1 MGNITET
8 THFEKLQEDS
18 EQMNDTMQEDEKL
31 VYEEQFGNKDKCNL
45 CNDDSPYDKTEPINK
60 RIGYIEG
67 SGQMCLDCYEKV
79 YGHEWNRDREQ
90 KISRTLEDIYEIKD
104 FNGVGEVKW
113 NAIKHLTPIEFQKSF
128 HPDATKNQ
136 KKPRLIGRL
145 TYTSILYTIHKDKLC
160 NNCDCCEW
168 DEWDD
173 VCDDLKFLIGYW

>member
-8 THFEKLQEDS
+8 THFEKLQEESD
-18 EQMNDTMQEDEKL
+18 
-31 VYEEQFGNKDKCNL
+31 KDKCNL
-45 CNDDSPYDKTEPINK
+45 CNDDSPYDKTEPIDE

-67 SGQMCLDCYEKV
+67 SGQLCLDCYDKV
-79 YGHEWNRDREQ
+79 YSHEWNRDREQ

-113 NAIKHLTPIEFQKSF
+113 NAIKHLTPIEYQKSF
-128 HPDATKNQ
+128 HPDATRYQ
-136 KKPRLIGRL
+136 KKPRLIGRR

>member
-8 THFEKLQEDS
+8 SHFKKLQEDS

-45 CNDDSPYDKTEPINK
+45 CNDDSPYDKTKPVDE

-67 SGQMCLDCYEKV
+67 SGQLCLDCYDKV
-79 YGHEWNRDREQ
+79 YGNEWNRDREQ

-113 NAIKHLTPIEFQKSF
+113 NAIKHLTPIEFQKRCN
-128 HPDATKNQ
+128 PDKRCDDSAYK
-136 KKPRLIGRL
+136 RLIGRKM
-145 TYTSILYTIHKDKLC
+145 YIAILYPIHNDKLC
-160 NNCDCCEW
+160 SYCWWCRNDYYE
-168 DEWDD
+168 D
-173 VCDDLKFLIGYW
+173 

>member
-8 THFEKLQEDS
+8 THFEKLKEES
-18 EQMNDTMQEDEKL
+18 EQMKDTMQEDEKL

-45 CNDDSPYDKTEPINK
+45 CNDDSLYDKTEPINE

-128 HPDATKNQ
+128 HPSVTKNQ
-136 KKPRLIGRL
+136 KKPRLIGRR
-145 TYTSILYTIHKDKLC
+145 TYDSILYPIHTDKLC
-160 NNCDCCEW
+160 SDCWWCEMEKN
-168 DEWDD
+168 DSNESLD
-173 VCDDLKFLIGYW
+173 LIGYW

>member
-8 THFEKLQEDS
+8 THFEKLKEES
-18 EQMNDTMQEDEKL
+18 EQMKDTMQEDEKL

-45 CNDDSPYDKTEPINK
+45 CNDDSLYDKTEPINE

-90 KISRTLEDIYEIKD
+90 KISRTLEDIYEMKD

-113 NAIKHLTPIEFQKSF
+113 NAIKSLTTLEFQRYCN
-128 HPDATKNQ
+128 PDANYGNSAYKG
-136 KKPRLIGRL
+136 LIGRKM
-145 TYTSILYTIHKDKLC
+145 YIAILYPIHNDKLC
-160 NNCDCCEW
+160 SYCWWCRNNFYYED
-168 DEWDD
+168 
-173 VCDDLKFLIGYW
+173 

>member
-8 THFEKLQEDS
+8 THFEKLKEES
-18 EQMNDTMQEDEKL
+18 EQMKDTMQEDEKL

-45 CNDDSPYDKTEPINK
+45 CNDDSLYDKTEPINE

-67 SGQMCLDCYEKV
+67 SGQLCLDCYEKV

-113 NAIKHLTPIEFQKSF
+113 NAIKHLTPIEFQELCN
-128 HPDATKNQ
+128 PDEDYSLSIGKQ
-136 KKPRLIGRL
+136 RLIGRR

-168 DEWDD
+168 DDEDPLD
-173 VCDDLKFLIGYW
+173 LIGYW